1 MANRWGNNGNS
12 ERLYFLGGSK
22 ITADDAAMKLKDTW
36 SLEKKLWP
44 TRQRIKK
51 QAKVH
56 PVKAMVF
63 PLVMYGCQ
71 SWTIKKAKHR
81 RIDAFEVWYWRRL
94 LRVSWTARSNQS
106 PKGNQPWIFIGRT
119 DAETEVAILWPP
131 DAKHWLLGKDS
142 DAGKDWRQD
151 EKGRQRMR
159 CLGGITDAMDMSLNK
174 LWELMTDTEGS
185 CAVVHGIAKSQT
197 WLSDWTEPH
206 ICKIYIIITLLR
218 NFLDILF
225 FTSLISIKF

>member
-119 DAETEVAILWPP
+119 DAEAETPVLWLP
-131 DAKHWLLGKDS
+131 DAKRWLIWKDS
-142 DAGKDWRQD
+142 DAGKDWGQEER
-151 EKGRQRMR
+151 GWQRMR
-159 CLGGITDAMDMSLNK
+159 WLDVIINSTDMSLSK
-174 LWELMTDTEGS
+174 LQDIVKAREAWR
-185 CAVVHGIAKSQT
+185 AAVHGVVKSWT
-197 WLSDWTEPH
+197 WL
-206 ICKIYIIITLLR
+206 
-218 NFLDILF
+218 FLNNN
-225 FTSLISIKF
+225 KN